1 MIKFIQKILGI
12 ATKER
17 VDEVCTVIGSLI
29 HDMKALRDDIDK
41 LKGTKIE

>member
-1 MIKFIQKILGI
+1 MTKFIQKILGI
-12 ATKER
+12 VTKDR
-17 VDEVCTVIGSLI
+17 VDEMCTVIGSLI